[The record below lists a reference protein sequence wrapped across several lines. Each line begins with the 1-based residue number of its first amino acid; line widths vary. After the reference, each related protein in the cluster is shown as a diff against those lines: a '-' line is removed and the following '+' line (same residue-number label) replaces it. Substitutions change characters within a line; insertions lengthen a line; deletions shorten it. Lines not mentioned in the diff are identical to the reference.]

1 MRFAACPS
9 IHYTYNELFGGYE
22 EIRALVPQ
30 GASVR
35 RKLGHTFLGRDN
47 SVEALFLD
55 LPRAAPDGVYADS
68 MRYWDSRPDAAA
80 LPRMLYA
87 DRKTYLV
94 ELPMKQDQM
103 SMACSIESAC
113 RSSITT
119 SWSLR

>member
-1 MRFAACPS
+1 
-9 IHYTYNELFGGYE
+9 
-22 EIRALVPQ
+22 
-30 GASVR
+30 VR

-55 LPRAAPDGVYADS
+55 LLRAAPDADS
-68 MRYWDSRPDAAA
+68 MDAAA